1 MCDWKRP
8 EEEGMVPYVDATEQL
23 VVEIFVRD
31 IQRSRTFYERLGFE
45 VLADRGGF
53 VELAWEGH
61 QLFLDERPDLPPLPG
76 YPQANVRVMVADVD
90 AFWER
95 ARDAGAQVLAP
106 IEDRFYG
113 LRDFTILD
121 PDGFGV
127 RFGSRL
133 PQPRHPSIHG

>member
-1 MCDWKRP
+1 
-8 EEEGMVPYVDATEQL
+8 MVPYVDATEQL

-31 IQRSRTFYERLGFE
+31 IRRSRAFYERLGFE
-45 VLADRGGF
+45 VLADRASF

-61 QLFLDERPDLPPLPG
+61 HLFLDERPALPPAPEH
-76 YPQANVRVMVADVD
+76 PQANVRVMVADVD

-95 ARDAGAQVLAP
+95 ARDAGARVLAP
-106 IEDRFYG
+106 IEDRYYG

-133 PQPRHPSIHG
+133 PQLRNL